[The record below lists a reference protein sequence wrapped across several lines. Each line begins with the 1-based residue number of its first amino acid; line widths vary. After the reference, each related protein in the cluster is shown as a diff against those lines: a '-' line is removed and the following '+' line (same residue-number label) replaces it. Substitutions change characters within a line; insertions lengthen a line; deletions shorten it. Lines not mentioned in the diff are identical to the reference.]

1 MLTLAEINQEMSSL
15 EGWSLEG
22 SSISKSFEFTNFK
35 ESLDFVNKVGEI
47 AEKAQHHPD
56 ILINYNQVRLSL
68 STHSEGG
75 LTRKDF
81 SLAKE
86 IDMI

>member
-35 ESLDFVNKVGEI
+35 ESLDFMNKVGEQ
-47 AEKAQHHPD
+47 AEKLNHHPD
-56 ILINYNQVRLSL
+56 VLINFNIVRLSL

-81 SLAKE
+81 QLAKE